1 MSHQLTRSLGI
12 CFVPVLITGVLIAGV
27 LGFGTP
33 PAQAQG
39 VQPIVIE
46 GGTLIDGNGGPPIPN
61 AIVVIEGNMITAAG
75 AAGDVDVP
83 AGAEIIDAS
92 GKWVLPGLWDAQSNY
107 SSMWGEL
114 FPYFGVTSYIDVG
127 LGGEVS
133 IASRDAVNR
142 GLQIGPREFIGI
154 AHFGR

>member
-75 AAGDVDVP
+75 AADDVDVP

-114 FPYFGVTSYIDVG
+114 SM
-127 LGGEVS
+127 ES
-133 IASRDAVNR
+133 
-142 GLQIGPREFIGI
+142 
-154 AHFGR
+154 